1 MLNCIGNNKKLITI
15 TISNLQMGDQ
25 LCLKEFWQGG
35 QVCSLHCID
44 KYGKYHWIYVK
55 FEGAQVKKREV
66 AKDLFAIAPLI
77 LDITRNKNILL
88 IEYDF
93 LILLH
98 REWAEKLHFS
108 HFFHFPSEYLLPFS
122 FSFFNFPFWLG
133 ESLKNYGKICQH
145 FFHVIYNHNLRSNV
159 PLQKNSQIANRK
171 GGNPFGQPDRRFPI
185 SIFYPF
191 PKREMR

>member
-1 MLNCIGNNKKLITI
+1 M
-15 TISNLQMGDQ
+15 
-25 LCLKEFWQGG
+25 
-35 QVCSLHCID
+35 
-44 KYGKYHWIYVK
+44 K

-108 HFFHFPSEYLLPFS
+108 HFFRRVVAKIMEKYVNIS
-122 FSFFNFPFWLG
+122 FMS
-133 ESLKNYGKICQH
+133 YI
-145 FFHVIYNHNLRSNV
+145 I
-159 PLQKNSQIANRK
+159 I
-171 GGNPFGQPDRRFPI
+171 I
-185 SIFYPF
+185 
-191 PKREMR
+191 